1 MRSMSDTKEV
11 VAASGKV
18 WVTAETI
25 TVELYKAAVCVLL
38 V

>member
-1 MRSMSDTKEV
+1 MRSTSDTKV

-25 TVELYKAAVCVLL
+25 TMELYEAAVCSLL
-38 V
+38 L